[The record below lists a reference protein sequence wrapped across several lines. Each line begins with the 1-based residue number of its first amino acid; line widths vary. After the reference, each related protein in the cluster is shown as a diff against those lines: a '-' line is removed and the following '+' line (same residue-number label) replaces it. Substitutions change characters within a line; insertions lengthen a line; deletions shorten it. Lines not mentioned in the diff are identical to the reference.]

1 MRARGGRYLENFI
14 EEGFISLGFNKVTM
28 ASLNDPNNVESTTG
42 VPDVR
47 QIMANAYPND
57 TKFAITLHSN
67 QVRLFVYEFNIGDV
81 VIVPGH
87 NSDIFAIG
95 VISGEAYDEPSEPLA
110 QRIENRISDG
120 INYRLTDDIKRR
132 SVCWIKTITRA
143 ELPKNLLFA
152 LNAQQTILKIEE
164 GHSSINKLIS
174 PLFSD
179 STGINLVIA
188 TNANHGLTPQQLYAL
203 SELADVAAKQD
214 PTNLRVDTEKNSP
227 IALTFI
233 VQSLQDGTLQHV
245 WHIIAPYLTGGSIA
259 TGSWLTFN
267 KILKVIGG
275 DRIKEVGL
283 AQWAQERVSQH
294 YDNKLKQISVKK
306 QMAQLP
312 ELPDTISDR
321 AKKGIAS
328 LAPRL
333 KTSGTEILPHSQTN
347 SDEGQNGLKKKK
359 HKKAKTGRSK
369 KKGHSQSPEEK
380 K

>member
-28 ASLNDPNNVESTTG
+28 ASLNDPSNVESTTG

-47 QIMANAYPND
+47 QVMANAYPND

-81 VIVPGH
+81 VIVPGR

-95 VISGEAYDEPSEPLA
+95 VINGEAYDEPSEPLNK
-110 QRIENRISDG
+110 RIDNRISDG
-120 INYRLTDDIKRR
+120 INYRLTSDIKRR
-132 SVCWIKTITRA
+132 SVCWIKTITRS

-152 LNAQQTILKIEE
+152 LNAQQTILKIDE

-179 STGINLVIA
+179 DTGINLVIS
-188 TNANHGLTPQQLYAL
+188 TNANHGLTTQQLYAL
-203 SELADVAAKQD
+203 SELAELAAEQS
-214 PTNLRVDTEKNSP
+214 PENLHVDTEKNSP
-227 IALTFI
+227 ITLTFI
-233 VQSLQDGTLQHV
+233 VQALQDGTLQHV
-245 WHIIAPYLTGGSIA
+245 WQMISPYVTGGSVGGA
-259 TGSWLTFN
+259 TWFTIH
-267 KILKVIGG
+267 KILKVLGG
-275 DRIKEVGL
+275 KRIKEVGL
-283 AQWAQERVSQH
+283 AQWAQERIAQH
-294 YDNKLKQISVKK
+294 YDNKIKQFNMK
-306 QMAQLP
+306 QQMG
-312 ELPDTISDR
+312 ELPSKLSDR
-321 AKKGIAS
+321 AKDGIAS
-328 LAPRL
+328 LDPKL